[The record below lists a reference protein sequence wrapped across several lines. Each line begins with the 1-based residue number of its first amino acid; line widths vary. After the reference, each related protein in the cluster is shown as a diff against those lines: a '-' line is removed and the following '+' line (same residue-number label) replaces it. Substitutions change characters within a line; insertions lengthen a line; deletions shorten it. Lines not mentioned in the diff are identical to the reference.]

1 MKFDYF
7 NSEIDYKGQ
16 DLHMLRNGISFPLY
30 SFFDT
35 SAHSA
40 TFKYRL
46 KGDYSSLNYDNI
58 TITPNNEIIAVAF
71 NPPLRPII
79 DNFYVEITINNQ
91 IALVLIHIHD
101 SLDEIWTSPQT
112 LSLRQGMAIK
122 FGILANFINGNY
134 ADFSFYPEF
143 EFKIK
148 QDDAIELNAEN
159 RIKWNTT
166 PSSLPY
172 EINDAIEIKIPRY
185 LRNSDEFIFIK
196 GDIVVV
202 EDNDDSLE
210 LICGDT
216 ENIHNKLNILCLSDG
231 FDGTELA
238 DQNTF
243 KNYVS
248 DIRTHM
254 LESDFLTPWNLFA
267 ASDKI
272 NLWSYYTKDKSN
284 IATHEGEY
292 IIIDS
297 NGMEFSVSDLYSFIY
312 LFDKYI
318 ISNIKNSINLTLNE
332 FINILNSSS
341 KYNITPKLLDYLNLS
356 YFKTNEVQN
365 PLFPLLKFDKLVV
378 FISLS
383 DLCLQVGLPSINDLN
398 KNFQDKANEWITL
411 KWNIMKGGK
420 KIKFPFDD
428 DVSTNDFFLHE
439 YVFLQW
445 KKLGIRKHLEKS
457 DTTYGISN
465 NYLNRSQDIFQPAVE
480 LNFSNLKFKHWKE
493 FSLFVNRIGG
503 IQFPKLGTH
512 FYNENGD
519 AVITSVAIGEETI
532 DDIVFKKHVP
542 NQANNI
548 IILSRLH
555 QMHFAGYNHQR
566 TINLVET
573 KITTTLHRSIICLE
587 NTNKKNILFQA
598 RLIESKRYKLGK
610 IVIPSNLNHVVK
622 NTFVHEFSHNYLLDE
637 YNNQQIKFTE
647 LPYPEQKKES
657 ENLKFSN
664 LQTNYDLL
672 TIKPPAA
679 GGQITVQNI
688 KWLWPRISV
697 IEIGNI
703 VTKSGDKL
711 NFLLK
716 PLETNHSFKV
726 NDVIL
731 FRKAS
736 LFYGEHIH
744 CKIETIITTE
754 TRTTIVVKPSK
765 DVTIDS
771 SYLNNYFLIA
781 PYWIDSSTYQELVHP
796 ITKNWIEQNNKALVE
811 KSEFN
816 EIQTIEGTGS
826 VFEVFTNKSN
836 VVGLYAGGSGLTGY
850 SEGVYHA
857 TGFCIMR
864 NTDPKDN
871 DRNSIANSFC
881 QICRYILVDQID
893 PTLHPILDK
902 EYGNDYPGFD
912 N

>member
-816 EIQTIEGTGS
+816 EIQTI
-826 VFEVFTNKSN
+826 
-836 VVGLYAGGSGLTGY
+836 
-850 SEGVYHA
+850 
-857 TGFCIMR
+857 
-864 NTDPKDN
+864 
-871 DRNSIANSFC
+871 
-881 QICRYILVDQID
+881 
-893 PTLHPILDK
+893 
-902 EYGNDYPGFD
+902 
-912 N
+912 

>member
-1 MKFDYF
+1 M
-7 NSEIDYKGQ
+7 
-16 DLHMLRNGISFPLY
+16 
-30 SFFDT
+30 
-35 SAHSA
+35 
-40 TFKYRL
+40 
-46 KGDYSSLNYDNI
+46 
-58 TITPNNEIIAVAF
+58 
-71 NPPLRPII
+71 RP
-79 DNFYVEITINNQ
+79 
-91 IALVLIHIHD
+91 
-101 SLDEIWTSPQT
+101 
-112 LSLRQGMAIK
+112 
-122 FGILANFINGNY
+122 
-134 ADFSFYPEF
+134 
-143 EFKIK
+143 
-148 QDDAIELNAEN
+148 
-159 RIKWNTT
+159 
-166 PSSLPY
+166 
-172 EINDAIEIKIPRY
+172 IKIPRY

-796 ITKNWIEQNNKALVE
+796 ITKNWIEQNNKAIVE

-816 EIQTIEGTGS
+816 QIQTIEGTGS